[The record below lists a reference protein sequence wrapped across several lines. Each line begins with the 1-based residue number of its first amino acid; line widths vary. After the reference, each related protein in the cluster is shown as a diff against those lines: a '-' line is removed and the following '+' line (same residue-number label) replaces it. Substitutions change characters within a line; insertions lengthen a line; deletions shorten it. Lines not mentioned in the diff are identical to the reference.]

1 MQADSA
7 SAGAT
12 MGTRY
17 ASRSVSGQ
25 WIRPL
30 GSRWIGNE
38 GKDEQMNN
46 RLSIGIHR
54 TTRTGMT
61 ASLVLAGALTHGQGL
76 PLQVGD
82 QELPSLAPIIEE
94 VSSAVVNISV
104 SGSVTAANP
113 LSRDPFFGQFLPP
126 PGRRQIQSAGSGVIV
141 DAENGYILTNFHVIA
156 NADEI
161 SVAFED
167 TRTLEAEVV
176 GSDADSDI
184 AVLKVEPEGLEEMPL
199 GDSEAVRVG
208 DFVLAIGNP
217 FRLRHTVTS
226 GIVSGLGRTGINPQ
240 GYEDFIQTDAS
251 INPGNS
257 GGALVNLR
265 GELIGINTAIFSG
278 SGGNI
283 GIGFAIPVNMA
294 RSVMEQIISFGG
306 VRRGL
311 LGVSIGTVT
320 PDIAET
326 YDLDDTSGAFVTE
339 VSSGSAAEAAGLQI
353 GDVIVNVD
361 GESIEGPGSLRNTIG
376 LLRPGDA
383 VAVGYIRDGSL
394 ITATATLGERPS
406 IEQAQRLSE
415 IDPEFEGARF
425 ATNNEAQ
432 EGFNGTVGVLATS
445 IEPASPAYQNGLRS
459 GDVVT
464 HVNRQRVRSLEEARE
479 IIGSASSSV
488 ILQVARGNRGVLIL
502 MR

>member
-1 MQADSA
+1 
-7 SAGAT
+7 
-12 MGTRY
+12 
-17 ASRSVSGQ
+17 
-25 WIRPL
+25 
-30 GSRWIGNE
+30 
-38 GKDEQMNN
+38 MND

-54 TTRTGMT
+54 TTRAGMT

-82 QELPSLAPIIEE
+82 QALPSLAPIIEE

-104 SGSVTAANP
+104 SGSISAANP
-113 LSRDPFFGQFLPP
+113 MSQDPFFGQFLPP
-126 PGRRQIQSAGSGVIV
+126 PGRRQFQSAGSGVIV
-141 DAENGYILTNFHVIA
+141 DAENGYILTNFHVVA

-161 SVAFED
+161 TVTLED
-167 TRTLEAEVV
+167 TRTLDAEVV
-176 GSDADSDI
+176 GSDTDSDV
-184 AVLKVEPEGLEEMPL
+184 AVLKVEPGGLEQMPL
-199 GDSEAVRVG
+199 GNSEEVRVG

-226 GIVSGLGRTGINPQ
+226 GIVSGLGRTGINPE

-294 RSVMEQIISFGG
+294 RSIMDQIISFGS

-320 PDIAET
+320 LDIAET

-339 VSSGSAAEAAGLQI
+339 VSSRSAAETAGLQI
-353 GDVIVNVD
+353 GDVIVSVD
-361 GESIEGPGSLRNTIG
+361 DETIEGPGALRNTIG
-376 LLRPGDA
+376 LLGPGDA
-383 VAVGYIRDGSL
+383 VTVEYIRDGSL
-394 ITATATLGERPS
+394 YTARATLGERPS
-406 IEQAQRLSE
+406 TGQAQLLSE

-432 EGFNGTVGVLATS
+432 EGFNGTAGLLATS
-445 IEPASPAYQNGLRS
+445 VEPGSPAYQNGLRT
-459 GDVVT
+459 GDVIT
-464 HVNRQRVRSLEEARE
+464 HVNRQRVRSLEEVRE
-479 IIGSASSSV
+479 IIANARSSV